1 MNPLKKAY
9 CRIFQNI
16 FKFALPLLPYRNPKI
31 IGSVKGIRKFWK
43 KEIIIMYLSSQMQG
57 SEALALRSVWNRR

>member
-16 FKFALPLLPYRNPKI
+16 FKFALPVLPYRNPKI
-31 IGSVKGIRKFWK
+31 IGSVRGIPEVWK
-43 KEIIIMYLSSQMQG
+43 KRL
-57 SEALALRSVWNRR
+57 

>member
-9 CRIFQNI
+9 CRVFQMS

-31 IGSVKGIRKFWK
+31 IGSVKGIPESSGK
-43 KEIIIMYLSSQMQG
+43 KKL
-57 SEALALRSVWNRR
+57 